1 MMNNDKTLEMLT
13 AIGAFAECTHE
24 MYRQLRR
31 QGFNE
36 SQALELTKTWLTTAS
51 RSKSTGPEEGYE

>member
-1 MMNNDKTLEMLT
+1 MNNDKTLEMLT

-36 SQALELTKTWLTTAS
+36 SQALELTKTW
-51 RSKSTGPEEGYE
+51 RSCGISSP